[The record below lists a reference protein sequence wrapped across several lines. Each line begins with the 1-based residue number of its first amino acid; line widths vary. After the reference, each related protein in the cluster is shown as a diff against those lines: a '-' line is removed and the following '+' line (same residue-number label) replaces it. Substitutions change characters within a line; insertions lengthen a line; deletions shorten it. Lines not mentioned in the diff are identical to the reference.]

1 MNNQNVFMIGWEY
14 PPHNSGG
21 LGVACQ
27 GLTEALAKDGTQIQ
41 FALPYHFATN
51 VHHMDIM
58 SCVDPTWEK
67 QLGRQVLYPPFA
79 SYSSD
84 GVIRSFV
91 TASDTL
97 SPEKLRL
104 LPHSEL
110 EQRVQEYAQVIGSRS
125 QTIKKST
132 DVIHAHDW
140 MSFPAAQT
148 LKQKT
153 GKPYIAHVH
162 STEYD
167 RAGLNTGNHFIS
179 HIEYEGMMQADRV
192 IAVSYY
198 TKSLLVNTYGI
209 DPHKI
214 DVVHNGALPPETAPN
229 PGKHHF
235 AHKRPVIVFM
245 GRLTLHKGV
254 QYFIRLAQA
263 VLASIPDALFI
274 VAGSGDMYH
283 ELLLTSANNK
293 LSANVLFSGFLRSV
307 QRDILLDR
315 ADVFVMPSISE
326 PFGLV
331 AVEAAQR
338 HTPVIISKNAGVSE
352 VLHGAVA
359 LDFWDVNKMA
369 TAITELLT
377 NTNYAGKVV
386 EKQLEDLQH
395 ITWGNAA
402 KKVTQSYVKALLG
415 K

>member
-1 MNNQNVFMIGWEY
+1 MNNQKVFMIGWEY

-27 GLTEALAKDGTQIQ
+27 GLTQALSQENTRIQ
-41 FALPYHFATN
+41 FALPYHFTQD
-51 VHHMDIM
+51 VDHMRIM
-58 SCVDPTWEK
+58 SCVDPAWEK
-67 QLGRQVLYPPFA
+67 RLGQKVLYPPFA

-84 GVIRSFV
+84 GVVRSYV

-110 EQRVQEYAQVIGSRS
+110 EQRVQEYARVIGSRS
-125 QTIKKST
+125 AKIGKAN

-167 RAGLNTGNHFIS
+167 RAGLNQGNHFIS
-179 HIEYEGMMQADRV
+179 HIEHDGMVHADRV

-198 TKSLLVNTYGI
+198 TKSLLVNKYGI
-209 DPHKI
+209 DSQKI
-214 DVVHNGALPPETAPN
+214 DVVHNGALPLETVPS

-254 QYFIRLAQA
+254 QYFIRLAES
-263 VLASIPDALFI
+263 VLKSIPEALFI

-283 ELLLTSANNK
+283 ELLLTSASNR
-293 LSANVLFSGFLRSV
+293 LSANVLFSGFVRSA

-359 LDFWDVNKMA
+359 LDFWDLDRMTTEITKLVTDTEYSNKV
-369 TAITELLT
+369 IQ
-377 NTNYAGKVV
+377 
-386 EKQLEDLQH
+386 KQLGDLEH

-402 KKVTQSYVKALLG
+402 TKVKQSYIRAILG

>member
-21 LGVACQ
+21 LGVACK
-27 GLTEALAKDGTQIQ
+27 GLTEALSQDQTTIQ
-41 FALPYHFATN
+41 FALPYHFSQG
-51 VHHMDIM
+51 VDHMKII
-58 SCVDPTWEK
+58 SCVDPTWEER
-67 QLGRQVLYPPFA
+67 LGQKVLYPPFA

-91 TASDTL
+91 TAKDSL

-110 EQRVQEYAQVIGSRS
+110 EQRVQEYARVIGSRS
-125 QTIKKST
+125 GSIEKHT

-148 LKQKT
+148 LKKKT
-153 GKPYIAHVH
+153 GKPFIAHVH

-167 RAGLNTGNHFIS
+167 RAGLNQGNHFIS
-179 HIEYEGMMQADRV
+179 HIEHEGMTQADRV

-198 TKSLLVNTYGI
+198 TKSLLVNKYGI
-209 DPHKI
+209 DAQKI
-214 DVVHNGALPPETAPN
+214 DVAHNGASSPESQPN
-229 PGKHHF
+229 PGNHHF
-235 AHKRPVIVFM
+235 AQKRPVVVFM

-254 QYFIRLAQA
+254 QYFIQLAQS
-263 VLASIPDALFI
+263 VLASIPNALFI

-283 ELLLTSANNK
+283 ELLLTSATRH
-293 LSANVLFSGFLRSV
+293 LSASVLFSGFVRSE
-307 QRDILLDR
+307 QRDTLLDR

-359 LDFWDVNKMA
+359 LDFWDLDKMT
-369 TAITELLT
+369 TAIKELILDP
-377 NTNYAGKVV
+377 NYSRKVV
-386 EKQLEDLQH
+386 SNQLNDLEH

-402 KKVTQSYVKALLG
+402 TKVKQSYLRAILG